1 MRLTLFTD
9 LALRLLM
16 LAGSSPGQ
24 LVTIERAARIHGV
37 SRAHL
42 TKVAQRLVGGGLLV
56 SVRGRSG
63 GLRLGRP
70 AAQIRLA
77 EVVRLTEPDFAL
89 VECFTSHNRCVITGP
104 CRLPRLLRQATDAFL
119 DTLDRHTLADILID
133 LGADRA
139 APAATAAA
147 PSE

>member
-16 LAGSSPGQ
+16 LAGASPGE
-24 LVTIERAARIHGV
+24 LVTIERAARTYGV

-63 GLRLGRP
+63 GLRLGR
-70 AAQIRLA
+70 AAEQIRLA

-89 VECFTSHNRCVITGP
+89 VECFTAHNRCVLTGP
-104 CRLPRLLRQATDAFL
+104 CRLPRILGQATSAFL
-119 DTLDRHTLADILID
+119 GTLDGYTLADILVRID
-133 LGADRA
+133 VDRP
-139 APAATAAA
+139 APAAGCAA
-147 PSE
+147 PLG